1 MLSKLVNGCITILI
15 CVSLINPIVF
25 PLNIFL
31 EISMIFSIIIAYS
44 FNIYSALLLT
54 ILFIIIN
61 LTNHNSKSKNSIKKI
76 LTKSLNTKE
85 KLSKTYNKNLDE
97 NKKNSNPKKTNND
110 TLVNITKQCN
120 NYPDDEIL
128 KSLKTS
134 KSQLNDI
141 QNNVFDKYNMKV
153 QYNELGAN
161 SLNMQGLYDDMTGYE
176 NSIY

>member
-1 MLSKLVNGCITILI
+1 MLSKLVNGCITVLI
-15 CVSLINPIVF
+15 CLSLINPIVF

-31 EISMIFSIIIAYS
+31 EISMVFSIMIAYS
-44 FNIYSALLLT
+44 FDIYTALLLT
-54 ILFIIIN
+54 ILFIIVN
-61 LTNHNSKSKNSIKKI
+61 LTNHNSKTIKKI

-85 KLSKTYNKNLDE
+85 KLSKTYTKNLDE
-97 NKKNSNPKKTNND
+97 NKNNSNNHPKKNNND

-128 KSLKTS
+128 NTFKTS